1 MLGYILRRTLAS
13 VPTLL
18 LVYTM
23 VFFIAHITPGS
34 PWDIGSNRPIEP
46 TIAASLD
53 AKFHLNE
60 PLPVQYVE
68 YLVGALHGDLG
79 PSYRDRTQSVDEI
92 ITRFLPVSLEL
103 GTAAMLLAILLGL
116 PLGALAAL
124 TPHPAVDTVIRM
136 LSTLGISLPTY
147 VVTSI
152 LIVVLGVGLGL
163 VPTFGWHGIF
173 SPSAIVPVFSLALAP
188 LAAVIRYFRS
198 SMLEVMH
205 LDYVRTAR
213 AKGLRPIAVIIRHM
227 GRNALIPVATVAG
240 VYASYVLTGSFFV
253 ESIAGIPG
261 FGRYFVLAVAARD
274 YPVIIGTT
282 LVYAVFVVGINL
294 LVDLSYFFLDPRV
307 RVNGAA

>member
-1 MLGYILRRTLAS
+1 MLGYVVRRSLAGI
-13 VPTLL
+13 PTLL
-18 LVYTM
+18 LVYTL
-23 VFFIAHITPGS
+23 VFFIAHVTPGS

-46 TIAASLD
+46 TVKASLD

-60 PLPVQYVE
+60 PLHTQYIE
-68 YLVGALHGDLG
+68 YLLGALQGDLG
-79 PSYRDRTQSVDEI
+79 PSYRDRTQSVSDI
-92 ITRFLPVSLEL
+92 IVRFLPVSLEL
-103 GTAAMLLAILLGL
+103 GAAAMLLAVVLGL

-124 TPHPAVDTVIRM
+124 TRDSWLDTLIRM
-136 LSTLGISLPTY
+136 LSTLGISMPTY

-152 LIVVLGVGLGL
+152 LVVVLGVGLGW
-163 VPTFGWHGIF
+163 VPTFGWQGAF
-173 SPSAIVPVFSLALAP
+173 SASAIVPVFSLALAP
-188 LAAVIRYFRS
+188 LAAIIRYFRS

-205 LDYVRTAR
+205 LDYIRTAH
-213 AKGLRPIAVIIRHM
+213 AKGLGPFAVIMRHM
-227 GRNALIPVATVAG
+227 GRNALIPVMTVTG

-294 LVDLSYFFLDPRV
+294 LVDLSYFALDPRV
-307 RVNGAA
+307 RMDGAA

>member
-1 MLGYILRRTLAS
+1 MRAYVLRRTLAS
-13 VPTLL
+13 IPTLL
-18 LVYTM
+18 VVYTM
-23 VFFIAHITPGS
+23 VFLIAHVTPGS

-46 TIAASLD
+46 TVKASLD
-53 AKFHLNE
+53 ERYHLND
-60 PLPVQYVE
+60 PLVTQYVQY
-68 YLVGALHGDLG
+68 LIGALHGDLG
-79 PSYRDRTQSVDEI
+79 PSYRDRTQTVDEI

-103 GTAAMLLAILLGL
+103 GAAAILLAIVLGL

-124 TPHPAVDTVIRM
+124 TRHPAIDSAIRV
-136 LSTLGISLPTY
+136 LSTLGISTPTY

-152 LIVVLGVGLGL
+152 LIVALGVGLGW
-163 VPTFGWHGIF
+163 VPTFGWQGIF
-173 SPSAIVPVFSLALAP
+173 SASAIVPVFSLALAP

-213 AKGLRPIAVIIRHM
+213 AKGLAPAVIVVRHM
-227 GRNALIPVATVAG
+227 GRNALIPVLTVVG
-240 VYASYVLTGSFFV
+240 VYASNVLTGSFFV

-282 LVYAVFVVGINL
+282 LVYAVFVIGINL
-294 LVDLSYFFLDPRV
+294 IVDLSYVMLDPRI
-307 RVNGAA
+307 RTGTA

>member
-1 MLGYILRRTLAS
+1 VRAYVLRRTLAS
-13 VPTLL
+13 IPTLL
-18 LVYTM
+18 VVYTM
-23 VFFIAHITPGS
+23 VFLIAHVTPGS

-46 TIAASLD
+46 TVKASLD
-53 AKFHLNE
+53 ERYHLND
-60 PLPVQYVE
+60 PLVTQYVQY
-68 YLVGALHGDLG
+68 LIGALHGDLG
-79 PSYRDRTQSVDEI
+79 PSYRDRTQTVDEI

-103 GTAAMLLAILLGL
+103 GAAAILLAIVLGL

-124 TPHPAVDTVIRM
+124 TRHPAIDSAIRV
-136 LSTLGISLPTY
+136 LSTLGISTPTY

-152 LIVVLGVGLGL
+152 LIVALGVGLGW
-163 VPTFGWHGIF
+163 VPTFGWQGIF
-173 SPSAIVPVFSLALAP
+173 SASAIVPVFSLALAP

-213 AKGLRPIAVIIRHM
+213 AKGLAPAAIVVRHM
-227 GRNALIPVATVAG
+227 GRNALIPVLTVVG
-240 VYASYVLTGSFFV
+240 VYASNVLTGSFFV

-282 LVYAVFVVGINL
+282 LVYAVFVIGINL
-294 LVDLSYFFLDPRV
+294 IVDLSYVMLDPRI
-307 RVNGAA
+307 RTGTA